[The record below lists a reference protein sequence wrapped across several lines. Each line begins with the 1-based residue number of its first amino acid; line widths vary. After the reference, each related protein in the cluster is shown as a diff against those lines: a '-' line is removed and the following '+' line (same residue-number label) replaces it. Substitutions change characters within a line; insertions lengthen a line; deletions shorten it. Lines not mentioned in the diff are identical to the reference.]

1 MSEAAVFLS
10 FVRERDKNT
19 IDINKNSQ
27 KDLLLKIVQEALVNP
42 HYILKKAAELTC
54 LNIIIIIQNYSVL
67 FRMFFRRKAVL

>member
-10 FVRERDKNT
+10 FVKERDQNT

-42 HYILKKAAELTC
+42 HYILKKAA
-54 LNIIIIIQNYSVL
+54 
-67 FRMFFRRKAVL
+67 